1 MLKID
6 AIIPCKDEPTV
17 EEVVEKVTQLP
28 FIKQTI
34 LIDDGSKKEIKINTE
49 KIKTIRLEPSQ
60 GKTKA
65 VLEGLKYTTT
75 EFILLQD
82 ADLEY
87 PVENVEKLYTHIP
100 EYHMVIAK
108 RFVPIDKITISGV
121 LANKLIIKILKE
133 QDVFSG
139 QRIVHRKLLE
149 QIKPTGKWKLETS
162 LLLQAKKTKSKVKY
176 VDCLYYPRSYKEGKK
191 IKPWDM
197 IEILWEVFK
206 DGLASG
212 ISKEKRSQE
221 NHQKDIPLNQRS

>member
-17 EEVVEKVTQLP
+17 EEVVRKVAQLP
-28 FIKQTI
+28 FINQVI
-34 LIDDGSKKEIKINTE
+34 LIDDGSKEEVRINIK
-49 KIKTIRLEPSQ
+49 KVKTIRLEPSQ

-65 VLEGLKYTTT
+65 VLTGLKYTTT

-87 PVENVEKLYTHIP
+87 PVENIEKLYNHIP

-121 LANKLIIKILKE
+121 LANRLIIKILKE

-149 QIKPTGKWKLETS
+149 EIKPKGRWKLETS
-162 LLLQAKKTKSKVKY
+162 LLLQAKKTESKVKY
-176 VDCLYYPRSYKEGKK
+176 VNCLYYPRGYKEGKK

-197 IEILWEVFK
+197 LEILWEVFK
-206 DGLASG
+206 NGLASR
-212 ISKEKRSQE
+212 ISKKKGSQK
-221 NHQKDIPLNQRS
+221 NHQEDIPLNQRS